1 MRAQHGSAMFVGI
14 LVVAEMVEFAFP
26 TRTEVW
32 FLHSDGYRDGGTCVF
47 SADPPDGCRDVG
59 FRVYNTYP

>member
-32 FLHSDGYRDGGTCVF
+32 FCILTAAEMAEHAFLVRIRNVC
-47 SADPPDGCRDVG
+47 
-59 FRVYNTYP
+59 

>member
-32 FLHSDGYRDGGTCVF
+32 FLHSDGCRDGGTCVF
-47 SADPPDGCRDVG
+47 SADPQCLLR
-59 FRVYNTYP
+59 F